1 MTEIGEGIFQ
11 EPAASKLAQ
20 MRIQKRRNRRQHRRI
35 TYDCMN
41 SIVQGD
47 SIICKKGHVLKS
59 IGGRKTPGLSLLS
72 VLRGI
77 SSSVC
82 KNCQDYDEETTE

>member
-1 MTEIGEGIFQ
+1 MNKIGEGIFK
-11 EPAASKLAQ
+11 EPAATKLTQ
-20 MRIQKRRNRRQHRRI
+20 MRIQKRRHRRL
-35 TYDCMN
+35 TYDCMTA
-41 SIVQGD
+41 IVQGD
-47 SIICKKGHVLKS
+47 SVTCKKGHVLKS

-82 KNCQDYDEETTE
+82 KECQDYDEETTE

>member
-11 EPAASKLAQ
+11 EPAATKLAQ
-20 MRIQKRRNRRQHRRI
+20 MRIQKRRHRRI

-59 IGGRKTPGLSLLS
+59 IGRRKTPGLSLLS
-72 VLRGI
+72 VLKGI

-82 KNCQDYDEETTE
+82 KNCQDCDEETTE